1 MKNKI
6 LSLTPQLI
14 SVFLILFIIYS
25 IINFHFYKSLLI
37 SADLEVLNNNNNNN
51 DNNNKPSVILADSI
65 LGNLAKQ
72 FDSISKQFEYKIDL
86 DGKQIFPNDTIKEDI
101 VTNYKSHTYT
111 INALRYKVLG
121 FSISA
126 SDLNIHVKPSKID
139 ATKTKIDIPS
149 LLARDVTV
157 NNGVI
162 NLSYHQIDL
171 GSIYGIYD
179 KATDKMTMHI
189 PIGVALHYLPHNI

>member
-14 SVFLILFIIYS
+14 LAFLILFIMYS
-25 IINFHFYKSLLI
+25 VINVHFYKSLLI
-37 SADLEVLNNNNNNN
+37 YADLEVL
-51 DNNNKPSVILADSI
+51 DNNRPSVIQADSI

-86 DGKQIFPNDTIKEDI
+86 DGKQIFPNDRIKEDI

-111 INALRYKVLG
+111 ISALKYRVLG

-126 SDLNIHVKPSKID
+126 SDVNIHVKPSKID
-139 ATKTKIDIPS
+139 STETKIDIPS
-149 LLARDVTV
+149 LVARDVIV

-189 PIGVALHYLPHNI
+189 PIGIALHYLPHNI

>member
-1 MKNKI
+1 
-6 LSLTPQLI
+6 LI
-14 SVFLILFIIYS
+14 Y
-25 IINFHFYKSLLI
+25 
-37 SADLEVLNNNNNNN
+37 ADLEVVNNNN
-51 DNNNKPSVILADSI
+51 DNIKPSVILADGI

-72 FDSISKQFEYKIDL
+72 FDSISKQFGYKIDL

-111 INALRYKVLG
+111 INALKYKVLG

-126 SDLNIHVKPSKID
+126 SDINIRVRPSKID
-139 ATKTKIDIPS
+139 ATKTKIDFPS
-149 LLARDVTV
+149 FARDVTV

-179 KATDKMTMHI
+179 KATDKMTMQI
-189 PIGVALHYLPHNI
+189 PIGIALHYLPHNISDKGIIKTIKNLIVNHT

>member
-1 MKNKI
+1 MNNKI
-6 LSLTPQLI
+6 ISLTPGQILA
-14 SVFLILFIIYS
+14 FLVLFIMCS
-25 IINFHFYKSLLI
+25 IINFHFYKSVLI
-37 SADLEVLNNNNNNN
+37 YADLEVLNNNN
-51 DNNNKPSVILADSI
+51 DNNKPSVILADSI

-101 VTNYKSHTYT
+101 VTNYKSHIYT
-111 INALRYKVLG
+111 ISALKYRVLG

-126 SDLNIHVKPSKID
+126 SDVKIHVKPSKID
-139 ATKTKIDIPS
+139 STKTKIDIPS

-162 NLSYHQIDL
+162 NLNYHQIDL

-189 PIGVALHYLPHNI
+189 PIGIALHYLPHNI

>member
-14 SVFLILFIIYS
+14 LAFLILFIMYS
-25 IINFHFYKSLLI
+25 VINFHFYKSLLI
-37 SADLEVLNNNNNNN
+37 YADLEVL
-51 DNNNKPSVILADSI
+51 DNNRPSVIQADSI

-86 DGKQIFPNDTIKEDI
+86 DGKQIFPNDRIKEDI

-111 INALRYKVLG
+111 ISALKYRVLG

-126 SDLNIHVKPSKID
+126 SDVNIHVKPSKID
-139 ATKTKIDIPS
+139 STETKIDIPS
-149 LLARDVTV
+149 LVARDVIV

-189 PIGVALHYLPHNI
+189 PIGIALHYLPHNI

>member
-14 SVFLILFIIYS
+14 LAFLILFIMYS
-25 IINFHFYKSLLI
+25 VINFHFYKSLLI
-37 SADLEVLNNNNNNN
+37 YADLEVL
-51 DNNNKPSVILADSI
+51 DNRPSVIPADSI

-111 INALRYKVLG
+111 ISALKYRILG

-126 SDLNIHVKPSKID
+126 SDVNIHVKPSKID
-139 ATKTKIDIPS
+139 STETKIDIPS
-149 LLARDVTV
+149 LLARDVIV

-189 PIGVALHYLPHNI
+189 PIGIALHYLPHNI

>member
-1 MKNKI
+1 MNNKI
-6 LSLTPQLI
+6 LSLTPGQILA
-14 SVFLILFIIYS
+14 FLILFIMCS

-37 SADLEVLNNNNNNN
+37 YADLEVLNNNN
-51 DNNNKPSVILADSI
+51 DKPSVIPADSI

-101 VTNYKSHTYT
+101 VTNYKSHIYT
-111 INALRYKVLG
+111 ISALKYRVLG

-126 SDLNIHVKPSKID
+126 SDVKIHVKPSKID
-139 ATKTKIDIPS
+139 STKTKIDIPS

-162 NLSYHQIDL
+162 NLNYHQIDL

-189 PIGVALHYLPHNI
+189 PIGIALHYLPHNI